1 VIRGACAVALALV
14 AAAAVAETPEIF
26 FQSHRG
32 GMNEVPENT
41 LAALE
46 HSWAIPGAIPEIDLR
61 TTRDDAIV
69 CIHDRTPERT
79 TNAAHPWTEIFIDE
93 APLERVREWDAGVRF
108 GEAFAGQKVPTLDE
122 VFAMMKDRPERE
134 IYLDLKAVDLEK
146 LVAFIDAH
154 GMRGQVLFVHG
165 APAMCERLSGLWP
178 GARVMTWISDPPET
192 ARKRFERMAEQDFHG
207 VAQLQFHLH
216 AVKTEPEIEYGLDW
230 DYLADCARRL
240 REKGIALQIRPF
252 EFNAKSLRRLIDLG
266 AHGYVTDN
274 PKAFRAVLDEALA
287 E

>member
-1 VIRGACAVALALV
+1 MLALFSTP
-14 AAAAVAETPEIF
+14 AVAEAPAIF

-41 LAALE
+41 LTALE
-46 HSWAIPGAIPEIDLR
+46 HSWAIPGAIPEVDLR
-61 TTRDDAIV
+61 TTSDEVIV

-79 TNAAHPWTEIFIDE
+79 TNAAHPWTEIFLDE
-93 APLERVREWDAGVRF
+93 TPLERVREWDAGVRF
-108 GEAFAGQKVPTLDE
+108 GEAFAGQKVPTLEE
-122 VFAMMKDRPERE
+122 VFAMMKNRPARE

-154 GMRGQVLFVHG
+154 DMREQVLFVHG
-165 APAMCERLSGLWP
+165 TPAMCERLSQLWP
-178 GARVMTWISDPPET
+178 GARVMTWISDPPDI
-192 ARKRFERMAEQDFHG
+192 ARKRFERMAENGFHG

-216 AVKTEPEIEYGLDW
+216 AVQTEPEIAYGLDW
-230 DYLADCARRL
+230 EYLADCATRL

-252 EFNAKSLRRLIDLG
+252 EFDAKSLRRLIDLG
-266 AHGYVTDN
+266 AHGYVTDD
-274 PKAFRAVLDEALA
+274 PKAFRAALDEALA